1 MDKARKARV
10 NNNRVGR
17 LGSVPLP
24 PFLTLISKPLLL
36 GGPRGSGLEV
46 KVKNVV
52 GALPILNSAAII
64 GRRVHKTKEMEKLLL
79 KAANVT
85 FCTNTTFSSYSLKES
100 WI

>member
-1 MDKARKARV
+1 M
-10 NNNRVGR
+10 
-17 LGSVPLP
+17 
-24 PFLTLISKPLLL
+24 
-36 GGPRGSGLEV
+36 
-46 KVKNVV
+46 V